1 MTDRRTVL
9 AGLGVSSLV
18 MPTTAAFA
26 APNCASSTE
35 SAANSALLDRYIA
48 AVNAHDTNSFS
59 DIFTQTYLQR
69 SGRNPPG
76 LAAQIENAQ
85 RFFAALPDLQLA
97 VEDRIFAGDKIVAR
111 CTYTGTQRDT
121 FLGVAP
127 TNKEIKF
134 GTIDIW
140 RVEDGKLAEHWD
152 QVDFAGILKQLRT
165 N

>member
-9 AGLGVSSLV
+9 AALSVSSLQ
-18 MPTTAAFA
+18 MFTTTAFA
-26 APNCASSTE
+26 APNCAPSTE

-48 AVNAHDTNSFS
+48 AVNAHDTSSFA

-85 RFFAALPDLQLA
+85 RFFAALPDLHLA

-111 CTYTGTQRDT
+111 CAHAGTQRGT

-140 RVEDGKLAEHWD
+140 RVEGGKLAEHWD
-152 QVDFAGILKQLRT
+152 QVDFAGILKQLRAT
-165 N
+165 